1 MRVYY
6 LHNFFKPF
14 IQPPNEVSKQSG
26 LCHPASTADR
36 SQPYFLLSPDSGS
49 ESFSAEH
56 SQQPPLTPGSWQR
69 RCTLSGIPGVDWERQ
84 GRCSEQRA
92 VRERVRVG
100 ECHGSAPDPAC
111 SWSLLHNGAASEENS
126 VVSEHTLGLRL
137 PDGDDVGEQEEEAD
151 DL

>member
-1 MRVYY
+1 M
-6 LHNFFKPF
+6 
-14 IQPPNEVSKQSG
+14 
-26 LCHPASTADR
+26 
-36 SQPYFLLSPDSGS
+36 
-49 ESFSAEH
+49 
-56 SQQPPLTPGSWQR
+56 
-69 RCTLSGIPGVDWERQ
+69 
-84 GRCSEQRA
+84 
-92 VRERVRVG
+92 RVG